1 MKRNLVVFISVLLI
15 LAASILPAQAG
26 RIVLAN
32 DEWTLSNT
40 GFSSSGTQPDKFAL
54 NVANWF
60 SGSTGNFLVLSDN
73 FGLTESSLQTVMTN
87 AGYEWTIGP
96 VNPDPS
102 LSYLQ
107 SFDAVFLARNPVNT
121 DTLIDYVNGGGN
133 VYLAGGAGWLNE
145 AEAWNPFLNA
155 FGLAFAPDYNE
166 VVGNIAINSSH
177 PIFRNVSSLYQGGG
191 SDILDITASDSKSQV
206 LATFEGDGLYA
217 VYDSGST
224 PVPEPATMLLLASGL
239 VGLAGVRKRFRKE

>member
-1 MKRNLVVFISVLLI
+1 MKQNLVVFISVFLI

-26 RIVLAN
+26 KIVLAN

-40 GFSSSGTQPDKFAL
+40 GFSSAGTQPDEFAL

-73 FGLTESSLQTVMTN
+73 FGLTESNLQSVMTN
-87 AGYEWTIGP
+87 AGYGWTIGP
-96 VNPDPS
+96 VNSNPS

-107 SFDAVFLARNPVNT
+107 SFDAVFLARNRVNNI
-121 DTLIDYVNGGGN
+121 TLIGYVNGGGN

-155 FGLAFAPDYNE
+155 FGLAFAPDYNNI
-166 VVGNIAINSSH
+166 VGNMPINSSH
-177 PIFRNVSSLYQGGG
+177 PIFTNVSSLYQGGG

-206 LATFEGDGLYA
+206 LVTFEGDGLYA

-224 PVPEPATMLLLASGL
+224 PVPEPATMLLLSSGL
-239 VGLAGVRKRFRKE
+239 VGLAGLRRKFRN